1 LIDGKAICNSLAID
15 VNTQKTESVMKKI
28 ARVVILIAALAVLI
42 YFGTK
47 YIQNNHGKAEG
58 EGNAK
63 NVSAANEAEIEA
75 AVPVRVTELKRGD
88 LPLRLSL
95 TAETEA
101 RERAAVKN
109 EISGVV
115 KKIYWHEGDRVSAGE
130 PIVQLESREIELAL
144 RQAEAN
150 RLEAYSK
157 FLSQYQILVAEGGSL
172 AGSIS
177 EKKKQYDE
185 ALNKFK
191 KGQIGKDEMEKTEDL
206 LLAGMIESGA
216 LQDEVKRCVSGL
228 TGSEVELE
236 RSRLNLERT
245 VIRAPF
251 AGTIAVL
258 NVSVGE
264 SLAAGNEIFSIVN
277 LNSVFLKAFV
287 LETEIGKIKVGQR
300 VRIRF
305 ISDPGRSLY
314 GQVSALSPEIDRE
327 KKTGTVFI
335 SFINPG
341 DVRAGLNA
349 EADIEYATV
358 KNVLKIPRQS
368 MLVRS
373 NRNLVFTVEND
384 IALWKYLET
393 GANNDEEIE
402 VRAGE
407 LNAGDR
413 VVIEGQLTLA
423 HQAKVKIIE

>member
-1 LIDGKAICNSLAID
+1 
-15 VNTQKTESVMKKI
+15 MKKI
-28 ARVVILIAALAVLI
+28 ARVVVLVVALAVLI
-42 YFGTK
+42 FFGTK
-47 YIQNNHGKAEG
+47 YIQNNHGKPEAG
-58 EGNAK
+58 ATAK
-63 NVSAANEAEIEA
+63 SASAGNEAEVEA
-75 AVPVRVTELKRGD
+75 SVPVRVTVLRRGD

-109 EISGVV
+109 EINGVV
-115 KKIYWHEGDRVSAGE
+115 KIIFRREGERVTTGE
-130 PIVQLESREIELAL
+130 PVVQLESRECELAL
-144 RQAEAN
+144 RQAEAG
-150 RLEAYSK
+150 RLEAYSR
-157 FLSQYQILVAEGGSL
+157 FLSQYKILVAESGTRADSMG
-172 AGSIS
+172 
-177 EKKKQYDE
+177 EKKKQYE
-185 ALNKFK
+185 ESLKKFK
-191 KGQIGKDEMEKTEDL
+191 KGQISKDEMEKTEDL
-206 LLAGMIESGA
+206 LLTGMIESGT

-236 RSRLNLERT
+236 KARLDLERT

-251 AGTIAVL
+251 SGTISTL

-264 SLAAGNEIFSIVN
+264 RLAPGIEVFSIVN
-277 LNSVFLKAFV
+277 LSSVYLKAFV

-305 ISDPGRSLY
+305 ISDPGRMVY
-314 GQVSALSPEIDRE
+314 GQVTALSPEIDRE

-335 SFINPG
+335 GFVNPG

-349 EADIEYATV
+349 EADIEYTTV

-373 NRNLVFTVEND
+373 NRTLVFIVEND
-384 IALWKYLET
+384 IALWKYLEA
-393 GANNDEEIE
+393 GAGNDEEIE
-402 VRAGE
+402 VKAGE

>member
-1 LIDGKAICNSLAID
+1 
-15 VNTQKTESVMKKI
+15 MKKI
-28 ARVVILIAALAVLI
+28 ARVVVLVAALAVLI
-42 YFGTK
+42 FFGTK
-47 YIQNNHGKAEG
+47 YIQNNHGKPEG
-58 EGNAK
+58 GATAK
-63 NVSAANEAEIEA
+63 SASVGTEAEVEA
-75 AVPVRVTELKRGD
+75 SVPVRVTVLRRGD

-115 KKIYWHEGDRVSAGE
+115 KQIFRQEGDRVGAGE
-130 PIVQLESREIELAL
+130 PIIQMESRESELAL
-144 RQAEAN
+144 RRAEAN

-157 FLSQYQILVAEGGSL
+157 FLSQYKVL
-172 AGSIS
+172 AAGDGTRAGAMA
-177 EKKKQYDE
+177 EKKKQYE
-185 ALNKFK
+185 AALKKFK
-191 KGQIGKDEMEKTEDL
+191 NGLISKDEMEKTEDL
-206 LLAGMIESGA
+206 LLAGMIESGT
-216 LQDEVKRCVSGL
+216 LQEEVKRCVSGL
-228 TGSEVELE
+228 TGSEVELA
-236 RSRLNLERT
+236 RARLDLERT

-251 AGTIAVL
+251 SGTISAL
-258 NVSVGE
+258 KASVGE
-264 SLAAGNEIFSIVN
+264 RLAAGSEVFSIVN
-277 LNSVFLKAFV
+277 LSSVFLKAFV
-287 LETEIGKIKVGQR
+287 LETEIAKIKVGQR

-305 ISDPGRSLY
+305 ISDPGRPLY

-335 SFINPG
+335 DFVNPG

-358 KNVLKIPRQS
+358 KNVLKIPRQA

-373 NRNLVFTVEND
+373 NRTLVFIVEND
-384 IALWKYLET
+384 IALWKYLEA
-393 GANNDEEIE
+393 GAGNDEEIE
-402 VRAGE
+402 VKAGE